1 MSKSRI
7 SWHKITKTIWAEQ
20 IVNVTKWISET
31 TIYNKRTT
39 GTTWWE
45 LIRSYLRVVL
55 VVLLLF
61 LVVYKT
67 FLVSDNIIV
76 FLTFKLYII
85 MLAMLCIACG
95 FLNINVH

>member
-1 MSKSRI
+1 MDIRDNYIQQKNNRN
-7 SWHKITKTIWAEQ
+7 
-20 IVNVTKWISET
+20 NVEGA
-31 TIYNKRTT
+31 NKKLPT
-39 GTTWWE
+39 
-45 LIRSYLRVVL
+45 SCSCCSFVV
-55 VVLLLF
+55 

-85 MLAMLCIACG
+85 MLAMLCIACD